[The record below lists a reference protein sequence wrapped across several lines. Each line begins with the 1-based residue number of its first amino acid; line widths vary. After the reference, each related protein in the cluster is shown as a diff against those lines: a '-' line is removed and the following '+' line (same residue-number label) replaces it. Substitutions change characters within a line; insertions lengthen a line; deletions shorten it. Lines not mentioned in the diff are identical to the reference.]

1 MAADPS
7 ISLPPSRFSRPTF
20 ADAAAIRPAR
30 GEGGG
35 IGARRERR
43 GKRVHDRSRHGPE
56 VPPVGGVLLAPGEG
70 DDDDDDDVE
79 DVEDVEDVDGG
90 SR

>member
-1 MAADPS
+1 MAAYPS

-20 ADAAAIRPAR
+20 ANAAAVRPAC

-35 IGARRERR
+35 IGARRERS

-56 VPPVGGVLLAPGEG
+56 VPPVGGILLAPDD

-79 DVEDVEDVDGG
+79 DVEDVD
-90 SR
+90 